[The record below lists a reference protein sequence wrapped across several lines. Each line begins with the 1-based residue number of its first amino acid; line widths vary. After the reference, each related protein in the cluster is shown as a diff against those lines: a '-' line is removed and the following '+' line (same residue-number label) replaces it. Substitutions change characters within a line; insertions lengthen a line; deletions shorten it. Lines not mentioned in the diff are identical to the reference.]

1 MTTPAA
7 TTTEVMTTTSPSKIA
22 SMILVAGG
30 HDGRKCLATVEALT
44 ASSNEIQ
51 LPDLPQKTYGYSML
65 NHFGVILQCGSGTD
79 STNVRR
85 TCWKLEGKVWSI
97 HSTLVK
103 ARYYA
108 GAVTTP
114 VASFIFGGYGSS
126 ETTFEY
132 LPKGSTNWQS
142 GIYAIPGGFYG
153 GCSVYIS
160 PNEVWLIG
168 GSGSI
173 RNRIVF
179 FNVTSHTFEIL
190 STTMNRKR
198 DGLRC
203 VQIPNTTKIM
213 ITGGNDERTYLSSTE
228 IFDTSTRT
236 ITYGP
241 SMNSERGYHG
251 CGIMT
256 ILNEDRVVAFGG
268 YTGSQ
273 SLDTMEAYN
282 PNTNTWEYLSLKLT
296 TPKNYFGFLTVK
308 EGDI

>member
-30 HDGRKCLATVEALT
+30 HDGRTYSTTVEALT

-126 ETTFEY
+126 KTTFEY

-153 GCSVYIS
+153 GCSVATS
-160 PNEVWLIG
+160 PQEVWLIG
-168 GSGSI
+168 GDGSI
-173 RNRIVF
+173 GNRIVF
-179 FNVTSHTFEIL
+179 FNVTSHTFKIL
-190 STTMNRKR
+190 STIMNRKR
-198 DGLRC
+198 DDCGC

-213 ITGGNDERTYLSSTE
+213 ITGGKDGSIYHSSTE

-236 ITYGP
+236 ISYGP
-241 SMNSERGYHG
+241 SMNSQRAYHG
-251 CGIMT
+251 LGILT
-256 ILNEDRVVAFGG
+256 ILNEDRVVAIGG

-273 SLDTMEAYN
+273 NLDTVEAYN
-282 PNTNTWEYLSLKLT
+282 QYTNTWGYLSIQLLSPKRAFGSLT
-296 TPKNYFGFLTVK
+296 IK